1 MIANENS
8 VYEQKKINNRNVD
21 SKNDIVKPKT
31 PVTVKLNN
39 RFDRLTVGGYRN
51 IETSKTTI

>member
-8 VYEQKKINNRNVD
+8 IYEQQTINNRNVN

-31 PVTVKLNN
+31 PATVKLNN
-39 RFDRLTVGGYRN
+39 RFDRLTVRGNRN
-51 IETSKTTI
+51 IETFKTTI

>member
-8 VYEQKKINNRNVD
+8 VYEQKTINNRNVN

-31 PVTVKLNN
+31 PATVKLNN
-39 RFDRLTVGGYRN
+39 RFDRLTVRGNRN
-51 IETSKTTI
+51 IETFKTTI